1 MNLSSLALSEASLCK
16 LFLSILCLL
25 ASSHCFSYI
34 FNRLNMPRVIGE
46 ILGGIVLG
54 PSLLGLISPENCND
68 LFNSFPEQGKVLAF
82 LYWTGLVL
90 LMVTAGFKINH
101 SSSVIDK
108 KIVFNLII
116 SSTILPLL
124 GGFLYYQIY
133 DFSPYRGPL
142 ATDLSMVIIVCI
154 SIAITSIPVISKIFI
169 DLGIMQSNF
178 AKIVLTAA
186 ILHDLILWVAL
197 DVAIKDTIQQQTN
210 PYVIAASTVLF
221 LFCALIIGPYLIKYI
236 TNLKSNLLL
245 KSSLIGYLICVCLII
260 VIVASL
266 FKINMVFGS
275 LMAGIILGT
284 LPNEKFQTSR
294 NVISDFS
301 MAFFIPLYFAI
312 VGLKINL
319 PSYFDLRLF
328 LEFLVISSLLEIG
341 AVIIGLK
348 LAKKSWLTCL
358 NFGVAMN
365 TRGGPGI
372 VIASMAYEF
381 SIINQTFFVVLILA
395 AITTS
400 LISGIWFKFILNRKL
415 SLYESDLGILIE
427 GDSVINNSISI
438 KKIDG

>member
-25 ASSHCFSYI
+25 VSSHCCGYI

-46 ILGGIVLG
+46 ILGGIILG
-54 PSLLGLISPENCND
+54 PSVLGLISPEYYNEI
-68 LFNSFPEQGKVLAF
+68 FNYFPEQGKVLAF

-90 LMVTAGFKINH
+90 LMVTAGFKTNH
-101 SSSVIDK
+101 SSKFLDK

-124 GGFLYYQIY
+124 GGFLYYKLY
-133 DFSPYRGPL
+133 DFSPYKGIH
-142 ATDLSMVIIVCI
+142 ATDFSMVIIVCI

-186 ILHDLILWVAL
+186 ILHDLILWIAL
-197 DVAIKDTIQQQTN
+197 DVAIKDTIQEQTN
-210 PYVIAASTVLF
+210 PYIIAANTVLF
-221 LFCALIIGPYLIKYI
+221 LFCSLIIGPYLIKYI
-236 TNLKSNLLL
+236 TNLKGNLLL
-245 KSSLIGYLICVCLII
+245 KSSLIGYLICVCLIV

-266 FKINMVFGS
+266 FKINMVFGA
-275 LMAGIILGT
+275 LMAGIILGK
-284 LPNEKFQTSR
+284 LPNEKFQTGR
-294 NVISDFS
+294 DLISDFS

-319 PSYFDLRLF
+319 PAYFDLRLF
-328 LEFLVISSLLEIG
+328 LEFLLISSLLEIG
-341 AVIIGLK
+341 AVMIGLK
-348 LAKKSWLTCL
+348 LAKKSWLTSI
-358 NFGVAMN
+358 NFGIAMN

-381 SIINQTFFVVLILA
+381 SIINQTFFVVLILS

-400 LISGIWFKFILNRKL
+400 LMSGIWFKFILNHKL
-415 SLYESDLGILIE
+415 ALYENDQNTLIE
-427 GDSVINNSISI
+427 SDRVINNSFNV
-438 KKIDG
+438 KKND